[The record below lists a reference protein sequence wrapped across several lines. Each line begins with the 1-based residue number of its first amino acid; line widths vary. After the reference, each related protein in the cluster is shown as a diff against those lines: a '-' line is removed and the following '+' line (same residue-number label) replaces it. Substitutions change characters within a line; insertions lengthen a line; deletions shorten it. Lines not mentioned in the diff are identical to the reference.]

1 MDSMMDK
8 TRARRVRMLWAGTAL
23 ALGAA
28 LAGCGGGGE
37 DTGSGG
43 TTPSPSPAPTPTP
56 PVETLA
62 LGACEAS
69 GKGTD
74 YQVGPGKTYTA
85 LDQVP
90 WESLKAGDTV
100 RIFYSST
107 PYKGKFLVAA
117 QGTQTAPVRICGVRG
132 PNNERPII
140 EGSGATTRSALLS
153 AYGNT
158 AETQDIHQTRSVI
171 VVKALA
177 SGTYTDYPTWIQI
190 DGLNIRAA
198 HPSYTF
204 TDAAGATKN
213 YAQFGACVWIDRGQN
228 ILIADNEI
236 SDCQMAVFSRST
248 DDGDFMVTKNIRI
261 AGNYLW
267 GHGIAGSDREHTTY
281 TQSVGLVIEFN
292 RYGPLRSGALGN
304 AVKDRSAGL
313 VVRYN
318 RIEGGA
324 RSVDMVEAEDF
335 PVTATALAAYRS
347 TFVYGN
353 QFKKNGDDGS
363 FFHYGGDHFGA
374 AAGANWGETLFRR
387 GTLYFFNNTVHGTGT
402 NVRLF
407 QISTTLETV
416 EAWNNVFWFDA
427 SVTSLNLRQAE
438 NDSLSTSYTPD
449 GILNLGVNW
458 IRSDWTDTTAW
469 KTLKGQVN
477 GTANLLTGSSAPF
490 DTSSFVP
497 NASSAIIDAGKAG
510 PSAASAYGVN
520 YQLDSSYAPV
530 ARTVK
535 GAAIDLGATER

>member
-1 MDSMMDK
+1 MMELSLPRLGRPHLVMSVMAI
-8 TRARRVRMLWAGTAL
+8 TL
-23 ALGAA
+23 AA
-28 LAGCGGGGE
+28 CGGGGSGSTAVAA
-37 DTGSGG
+37 DTVTDGSTSVG
-43 TTPSPSPAPTPTP
+43 SSPAAAAPL
-56 PVETLA
+56 VLS
-62 LGACEAS
+62 ACQAS

-74 YQVGPGKTYTA
+74 YQVGPNSGQ
-85 LDQVP
+85 LSSLEQVP

-100 RIFYSST
+100 RIFYRST
-107 PYKGKFLVAA
+107 PYAGKFLIAA
-117 QGTQTAPVRICGVRG
+117 QGTTDAPVRICGVKG
-132 PNNERPII
+132 SNGERPVIT
-140 EGSGATTRSALLS
+140 GANAVTRTALSS

-158 AETQDIHQTRSVI
+158 ASTSDTHQTRSVI
-171 VVKALA
+171 VVKPLA
-177 SGTYTDYPTWIQI
+177 TQAYEAYPRNIQI
-190 DGLNIRAA
+190 DGLQIRSA
-198 HPSYTF
+198 HPNYQF
-204 TDAAGATKN
+204 TDASGTRKS
-213 YAQFGACVWIDRGQN
+213 YVDFGACVWVERGHN
-228 ILIADNEI
+228 ITIADNEI
-236 SDCQMAVFSRST
+236 TDCSQGIFSRST
-248 DDGDFMVTKNIRI
+248 GDDDFTITKNLRI
-261 AGNYLW
+261 AGNTFTNNGIVGDNHEHSTYIQS
-267 GHGIAGSDREHTTY
+267 HG
-281 TQSVGLVIEFN
+281 VIYEFN
-292 RYGPLRSGALGN
+292 RYGPMRSGTEGSSL
-304 AVKDRSAGL
+304 KDRSVGA

-318 RIEGGA
+318 RIEDGA
-324 RSVDMVEAEDF
+324 RAIDLVEAEDY
-335 PVTATALAAYRS
+335 PTYAVKQAAYRS